1 MGIRSIQFMALAVL
15 SLAAGAVAIQTA
27 PSDAAN
33 VCVFSTDAGNGVEL
47 ASLFTSDT
55 QVAEGGAFAN
65 APLFIYAANDA
76 VFEAEGIAFVDVK
89 NVTSCAHHGDV
100 I

>member
-1 MGIRSIQFMALAVL
+1 MGIRSIQLMAVAVL

-33 VCVFSTDAGNGVEL
+33 VCVLSSDAGSSVEL
-47 ASLFTSDT
+47 ASMFTT
-55 QVAEGGAFAN
+55 NAQLAEDGAFAN

-89 NVTSCAHHGDV
+89 NVTSCAHHGYV